1 MKSDS
6 FFEQVYQ
13 LIATIPPGKVATYG
27 QIAVLLGR
35 PQAAKMVG
43 WALHQLP
50 EHRSRPWH
58 RVINRKG
65 AISYDSKNSG
75 QSLQKYLLEAE
86 GVKFDAHDRVDL
98 KKYQH
103 IFQNT

>member
-13 LIATIPPGKVATYG
+13 LIATIPPGKVVTYG
-27 QIAVLLGR
+27 QIATLLGHPR
-35 PQAAKMVG
+35 AAKMVG

-50 EHRSRPWH
+50 EHRNLPWH
-58 RVINRKG
+58 RVINRNG
-65 AISYDSKNSG
+65 AMSYNTKNSG

-86 GVKFDAHDRVDL
+86 GVEFDAHDRVDL
-98 KKYQH
+98 RKYQH
-103 IFQNT
+103 IFLDT